1 VVLMSDPYRR
11 LSEALPVRRPA
22 GPGSFPTDPKRVKAW
37 IDALPR
43 ANQAATFKLLGEALA
58 AQSETQMEGAQRL
71 GVLEVLRPLLLE
83 ACAALAQQAQG
94 GTIPLPPAKAR
105 AFEQLVQF
113 DLALAKAYRLAVV
126 EYCAPSGSIPFLR
139 GGGVAQALERATL
152 HTSRSL
158 ANAYFLYQQPPAGL
172 WAALHALFRFAR
184 AHKLDEKPI
193 DEAAESRPLQLRQ
206 IYLQTQLI
214 ALSNPFRFSQKE
226 QAELWKLGF
235 DLAAMIELHDTLG
248 AGDLFGIPL
257 DSDSGPGYIPAE
269 RAANGDVVLWIDLSG
284 LRGVVDQAIDGAV
297 NGTATL
303 RLKGSRGVD
312 VAVDL
317 LRRLRGGWGRGA
329 ARRNQRLAAGHV
341 LETTLGLSGVHFHLA
356 GLIDFDTFLRQAGA
370 AEQGQDGDRAL
381 WAHAAVD
388 AGRMPLQ
395 RAEVLDQSL
404 GGYHLRWAAE
414 ENVKARVGE
423 MIGLS
428 VPGDGDER
436 QWLLGVVR
444 WLRYAGDG
452 AVDAGIELLSRR
464 VRAVALRVPGRSDA
478 ERPPQR
484 GIEYQPVRNAE
495 EGRLYF
501 SAPVTLEA
509 YGAQIEVLRV
519 PDLADIDE
527 PVPMKERL
535 GQPQVL
541 ENAGDYLLL
550 GMPRSRAA

>member
-1 VVLMSDPYRR
+1 MSDLYRR
-11 LSEALPVRRPA
+11 LGEGLPARRPP

-43 ANQAATFKLLGEALA
+43 ANQAATFKALGEALA
-58 AQSETQMEGAQRL
+58 AQAATQMDGAQRL

-83 ACAALAQQAQG
+83 GCTALAQQVQG
-94 GTIPLPPAKAR
+94 GGIPLPPAKAR

-113 DLALAKAYRLAVV
+113 DLSLAGAYRLAVL
-126 EYCAPSGSIPFLR
+126 EYCAPSGGIPFLR
-139 GGGVAQALERATL
+139 GGSVAQGLLRATL
-152 HTSRSL
+152 HTARCL
-158 ANAYFLYQQPPAGL
+158 ANAYFLYQQPPPGL

-184 AHKLDEKPI
+184 SHKLDEKPI
-193 DEAAESRPLQLRQ
+193 DEASESRPLQVRQ
-206 IYLQTQLI
+206 VYLQSLLI
-214 ALSNPFRFSQKE
+214 ALSNPYRFSQKE
-226 QAELWKLGF
+226 QGELWKLGF
-235 DLAAMIELHDTLG
+235 DLAGSLELHDTLG
-248 AGDLFGIPL
+248 ADHLFGIPVE
-257 DSDSGPGYIPAE
+257 SDSGPGYIPAE
-269 RAANGDVVLWIDLSG
+269 RAASGDALLWIDMSA
-284 LRGVVDQAIDGAV
+284 LRNLVDQAIDGAV
-297 NGTATL
+297 GNVATL
-303 RLKGSRGVD
+303 RIKGTRGID
-312 VAVDL
+312 VPVEL
-317 LRRLRGGWGRGA
+317 LRRLRGGWGRSA
-329 ARRNQRLAAGHV
+329 ARRNTRLAAGHV

-370 AEQGQDGDRAL
+370 AEQGVETDRAV

-404 GGYHLRWAAE
+404 GGYQLRWAAE

-444 WLRYAGDG
+444 WLRYERDG

-464 VRAVALRVPGRSDA
+464 VRAVALRVPGRTDA

-484 GIEYQPVRNAE
+484 GIEYQPVRDAE
-495 EGRLYF
+495 QGRLYF
-501 SAPVTLEA
+501 SAPTSLEA
-509 YGAQIEVLRV
+509 YGTQIEVLRV

-527 PVPMKERL
+527 PVPLKERL

-541 ENAGDYLLL
+541 ENAGDFLLL